1 MRIILID
8 GYIDEPAC
16 LGVPPFISPS
26 IRYIAG
32 AIFSQKDHQ
41 VQYYTIDQLRHQGL
55 PRGDL
60 YVVVAGTTVP
70 GKYLGGKPVTPG
82 ELRTFFKQIETPSI
96 LTGPAALHGFHKQYK
111 LDDVFDHVI
120 TGDPSLSLSY
130 FLQEGHLENLIR
142 ASPQDIQEF
151 SLKGAQIVTQH
162 PSYPRVIAELETYQG
177 CFRSFLGGCSF
188 CTEPLKGP
196 PSFRDEHCI
205 IQEVQSL
212 YQQGIKHFR
221 LGNQPCLFSYK
232 AQGIGEK
239 EFPRPNPSALKKLY
253 QGIRAVAPCLETL
266 HMDNANPGTL
276 AQYPQECE
284 QIARIIIRYHTPGDV
299 AALGIESTDPQVIS
313 LNNLK
318 VNAME
323 ALRAIELLN
332 KVGFHRGANG
342 LPELLP
348 GLNFVYGL
356 PGESKKTYE
365 ENYHFL
371 HSLLEKKLLVRRIN
385 LRQVITFP
393 KTPLANRKHGHCLKK
408 YFPQHKQKVRETI
421 DKPMLQQITPPGTI
435 LRDTYTES
443 YKGNLTLLR
452 QMGTY
457 PLLIGVPIQ
466 LKLDQKMDIKITST
480 GQRSVTGVPYPLNIN
495 TANLSLLQALP
506 GVGKKRAQRLIIN
519 RPFSTPSDIIKT
531 LDDKKIAQD
540 ILPYITI

>member
-32 AIFSQKDHQ
+32 AILSHKDHQ
-41 VQYYTIDQLRHQGL
+41 VQYYTIDHLRHQGL

-82 ELRTFFKQIETPSI
+82 ELQIFFKHITTPSI
-96 LTGPAALHGFHKQYK
+96 LTGPAALHGFHRQHK
-111 LDDVFDHVI
+111 LDDVFDYVI
-120 TGDPSLSLSY
+120 TGDASLSLNY
-130 FLQEGHLENLIR
+130 FLQEGHLENLTR
-142 ASPQDIQEF
+142 DSPHDIQDF
-151 SLKGAQIVTQH
+151 AVHGAHIVTQH
-162 PSYPRVIAELETYQG
+162 PNYPRVIAELETYQG

-196 PSFRDEHCI
+196 PSFREEKSI

-232 AQGIGEK
+232 AKGIGEK
-239 EFPRPNPSALKKLY
+239 EFPQPNPSALKKLY
-253 QGIRAVAPCLETL
+253 QGIRAVAPHLETL

-284 QIARIIIRYHTPGDV
+284 QIARIIIQYHTPGDV
-299 AALGIESTDPQVIS
+299 AALGIESTDPHVIS
-313 LNNLK
+313 INNLK
-318 VNAME
+318 VHARE
-323 ALRAIELLN
+323 ALSAIELLN
-332 KVGFHRGANG
+332 KVGAHRGTNG

-365 ENYHFL
+365 EDYLFL
-371 HSLLEKKLLVRRIN
+371 HTLLEKKLLIRRIN
-385 LRQVITFP
+385 LRQVMTFP
-393 KTPLANRKHGHCLKK
+393 TTPLAHRKHGHCLKK
-408 YFPQHKQKVRETI
+408 YFPRHKQKIRDTI
-421 DKPMLQQITPPGTI
+421 DKPMLQRITPTGTI
-435 LRDTYTES
+435 LKDAYSES

-466 LKLDQKMDIKITST
+466 LALGHKMDIKITST

-506 GVGKKRAQRLIIN
+506 GVGRKRAQRLLIN
-519 RPFSTPSDIIKT
+519 RPFSTPVGIIKA

-540 ILPYITI
+540 ILSYITI